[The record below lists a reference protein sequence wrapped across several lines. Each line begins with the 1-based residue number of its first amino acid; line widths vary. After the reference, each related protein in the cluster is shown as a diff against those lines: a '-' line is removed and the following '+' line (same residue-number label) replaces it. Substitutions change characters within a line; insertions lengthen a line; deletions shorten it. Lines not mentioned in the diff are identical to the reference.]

1 MYFIKGGGGHGHDP
15 EAGHGHSHKGE
26 AGQENIN
33 VKAAFI
39 HVVGDFLQSLGKS
52 SIRTNLYLCIFR
64 KIFST
69 SRIFSCSI
77 FKIFFQQSLLNRKNN
92 LLP

>member
-1 MYFIKGGGGHGHDP
+1 MYFFEGGGAGHGHGHDA

-39 HVVGDFLQSLGKS
+39 HVVGDFLQSLGNKKS
-52 SIRTNLYLCIFR
+52 SSRTNLYL
-64 KIFST
+64 
-69 SRIFSCSI
+69 
-77 FKIFFQQSLLNRKNN
+77 
-92 LLP
+92 